1 MYRYIRQNKKWELK
15 ENVKI
20 KENKIEMERPHKK
33 EDKEI
38 TLAINVR
45 NLEFS
50 SDIIL
55 KQWPNVKKMH
65 TFWEHIEKKFK
76 WKESV

>member
-1 MYRYIRQNKKWELK
+1 
-15 ENVKI
+15 
-20 KENKIEMERPHKK
+20 MERPHKK

-65 TFWEHIEKKFK
+65 TF
-76 WKESV
+76 